1 MDINNMYY
9 KYYTTT
15 RHRRKTNITRTSF
28 LQDKDFDSLQTKKQ
42 KTSNQQERQYT
53 IKDKL
58 RMAEQLNTNEDV
70 IQAADGIQHKTKT
83 ALYRIQQQADQTEE
97 LGGNALAK
105 MREQRLQAN
114 KVRMDAEDL
123 NVNLDKTTKMQN
135 SFDRWSGNWF
145 SRREKQAP
153 TRVDKKVTSV
163 VERRQKQNIDLNT
176 EKKKASKARK
186 RGSRASSKVVTDLF
200 DRENTF
206 SNGVT
211 NSELDDDTKIGFDRL
226 MNTDNDIDAML
237 DEAGASLDRL
247 AGLAMTLG
255 EEGQSQRTTMDT
267 LTKTVDNVNTKQA
280 EINSRVKRSLTGRWR
295 NKS

>member
-1 MDINNMYY
+1 
-9 KYYTTT
+9 
-15 RHRRKTNITRTSF
+15 
-28 LQDKDFDSLQTKKQ
+28 
-42 KTSNQQERQYT
+42 
-53 IKDKL
+53 
-58 RMAEQLNTNEDV
+58 MAEQLNTNEDV

-163 VERRQKQNIDLNT
+163 VERRQKQNNDINT
-176 EKKKASKARK
+176 EKNKALKAKKRD
-186 RGSRASSKVVTDLF
+186 SRASSKVVTDLS
-200 DRENTF
+200 DRENTL
-206 SNGVT
+206 SNGVM
-211 NSELDDDTKIGFDRL
+211 NSEVDELDDDTKIGLDRL
-226 MNTDNDIDAML
+226 MKTDNDIDAML

>member
-1 MDINNMYY
+1 
-9 KYYTTT
+9 
-15 RHRRKTNITRTSF
+15 
-28 LQDKDFDSLQTKKQ
+28 
-42 KTSNQQERQYT
+42 
-53 IKDKL
+53 
-58 RMAEQLNTNEDV
+58 MAEQLNTNEDV

-114 KVRMDAEDL
+114 KVQMDAEDL
-123 NVNLDKTTKMQN
+123 NASLDKTKKMQN

-163 VERRQKQNIDLNT
+163 VERRQKQNNDINT
-176 EKKKASKARK
+176 EKNKASKAKK
-186 RGSRASSKVVTDLF
+186 RGSRASSKVVTDLS
-200 DRENTF
+200 DRENTL
-206 SNGVT
+206 SNDVM
-211 NSELDDDTKIGFDRL
+211 NSEVDELDDDTKIGLDRL
-226 MNTDNDIDAML
+226 MKTDNDIDAML

-255 EEGQSQRTTMDT
+255 EEAQSQSTTMDT
-267 LTKTVDNVNTKQA
+267 LTKTVDNANTKQA
-280 EINSRVKRSLTGRWR
+280 EVNSRVKRSLTGRWR

>member
-1 MDINNMYY
+1 MYY

-163 VERRQKQNIDLNT
+163 VERRQKQNNDINT
-176 EKKKASKARK
+176 EKNKASKAKK
-186 RGSRASSKVVTDLF
+186 RDSRASSKVVTDLS
-200 DRENTF
+200 DRENTL
-206 SNGVT
+206 SNDVT
-211 NSELDDDTKIGFDRL
+211 DPEVDELDDDTKIGLDRL
-226 MNTDNDIDAML
+226 MKTDNDIDAML

-267 LTKTVDNVNTKQA
+267 LTKTVDNANTKQA
-280 EINSRVKRSLTGRWR
+280 EVNSRVKRSLTGRWR